1 MKQLA
6 FKAKEKDIIEF
17 FKDFSLEDV
26 CIPENDQGK
35 SKGFAFVKF
44 KNENEFYEAL
54 SMKKGTIKSK
64 TFEIHRSDRDI
75 QRPKREKK
83 EEK

>member
-1 MKQLA
+1 M
-6 FKAKEKDIIEF
+6 
-17 FKDFSLEDV
+17 EDV
-26 CIPENDQGK
+26 FIPENDQGK

-64 TFEIHRSDRDI
+64 TF
-75 QRPKREKK
+75 
-83 EEK
+83 